1 MENKIRRPLLLSGLI
16 LNLVAYIF
24 LAVSCII
31 TIIATAGIVADV
43 DTSGAEGALILIF
56 AVYIL
61 IFLMTIAGI
70 ILSSVSFT
78 RLNMDEETYS
88 KKKGVLI
95 GCFVLDCITVIFL
108 LIGICST
115 FSVVSFLL
123 MLALIAAASLIM
135 VEYVLSR
142 KAKTAQNTKT
152 VSAEIE
158 TSQSQE
164 KTPIDDEEKVE
175 EASSV
180 EDKEEPK
187 E

>member
-24 LAVSCII
+24 LAISCII
-31 TIIATAGIVADV
+31 WIIALAGFVADA
-43 DTSGAEGALILIF
+43 DTSGTEAALILIF

-70 ILSSVSFT
+70 VLSSIGFT

-88 KKKGVLI
+88 RKKGLLI
-95 GCFVLDCITVIFL
+95 GCFVLDCVTVIFL
-108 LIGICST
+108 LIGISSA
-115 FSVVSFLL
+115 FNVVSFLL

-142 KAKTAQNTKT
+142 KTKTAQNTET
-152 VSAEIE
+152 VSTEIE
-158 TSQSQE
+158 ASQSQE
-164 KTPIDDEEKVE
+164 ETPIAEEEKVE
-175 EASSV
+175 ESSV

>member
-1 MENKIRRPLLLSGLI
+1 MENKIKRPLLLSGLI
-16 LNLVAYIF
+16 LNLVACIF
-24 LAVSCII
+24 LAIICII
-31 TIIATAGIVADV
+31 TIIASAGFLAEV
-43 DTSGAEGALILIF
+43 DILGAEGALILIL

-70 ILSSVSFT
+70 VLSSVSFT

-108 LIGICST
+108 LIGICSI
-115 FSVVSFLL
+115 FNVENFLL

-142 KAKTAQNTKT
+142 KAKTAQNTEKA
-152 VSAEIE
+152 SAEIE
-158 TSQSQE
+158 APQSQE
-164 KTPIDDEEKVE
+164 ETPIDDEEKVE

>member
-1 MENKIRRPLLLSGLI
+1 MENKIKRPLLLSGLI

-24 LAVSCII
+24 LAISCII
-31 TIIATAGIVADV
+31 MIIASAGFVADA
-43 DTSGAEGALILIF
+43 DISGVEGALILIF

-70 ILSSVSFT
+70 VLSSVSFT

-115 FSVVSFLL
+115 FSVENFLL
-123 MLALIAAASLIM
+123 MLALIAAAALIM

-142 KAKTAQNTKT
+142 KAKTAQNTET

-158 TSQSQE
+158 TPQSQE
-164 KTPIDDEEKVE
+164 ETSIAEEEKVE
-175 EASSV
+175 ESLV

>member
-1 MENKIRRPLLLSGLI
+1 MENKIKRPLLLSGLI

-24 LAVSCII
+24 LAILCII
-31 TIIATAGIVADV
+31 AIITSAGFVADAYILGV
-43 DTSGAEGALILIF
+43 EGALILIF

-70 ILSSVSFT
+70 VLSSVSFT

-108 LIGICST
+108 LIVICSA
-115 FSVVSFLL
+115 FYVVSFLL

-142 KAKTAQNTKT
+142 KAKTAQNTET

-158 TSQSQE
+158 APQSRE
-164 KTPIDDEEKVE
+164 ETPIAEAEKVE
-175 EASSV
+175 ESLV